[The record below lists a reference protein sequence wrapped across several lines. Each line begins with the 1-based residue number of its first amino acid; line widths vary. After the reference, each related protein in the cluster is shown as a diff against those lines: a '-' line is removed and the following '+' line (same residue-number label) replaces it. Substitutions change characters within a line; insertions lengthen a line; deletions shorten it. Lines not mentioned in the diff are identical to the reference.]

1 MESAESASS
10 RWRKRVL
17 HVNSL
22 KSLAIGIVVG
32 LPIAAGYRRF
42 RIQPQLEANQ
52 KRYQATLDVAKL
64 YALQIS
70 YKKVRGTYAND
81 LDSLLAYA
89 PNGAALKADLAAN
102 ADLGTLAVDGD
113 KDKFKIEL
121 NVLDADRTPIKL
133 QGPLTDRPRPPSHV
147 LMPSQAP
154 PPNANGRPLSSG
166 R

>member
-1 MESAESASS
+1 MESGVPARPNWKQRIFHPLA
-10 RWRKRVL
+10 
-17 HVNSL
+17 L
-22 KSLAIGIVVG
+22 KKLAIGVAVG
-32 LPIAAGYRRF
+32 LPIAAAYQHL
-42 RIQPQLEANQ
+42 RIKPQLEANQ
-52 KRYQATLDVAKL
+52 KRYQATIDVAKL

-89 PNGAALKADLAAN
+89 PNGAALKANLAAN
-102 ADLGTLAVDGD
+102 ADLSTLAVDGD
-113 KDKFKIEL
+113 KVKFKIEL

-133 QGPLTDRPRPPSHV
+133 QGPLADRPRPPSHV

-154 PPNANGRPLSSG
+154 PPNADGKPLSAG